1 MGHQHRRTGLG
12 RVSSDE
18 GRMETWFPHVM
29 FEHAGGIVRWVT
41 GCPSPGCRGE
51 ARYGERTDVWK
62 RPESLQHLQSWVKFS
77 TGKCR

>member
-18 GRMETWFPHVM
+18 GRMETCFPHVM

-51 ARYGERTDVWK
+51 ARDGERAD
-62 RPESLQHLQSWVKFS
+62 RGQSPYS
-77 TGKCR
+77 IYSHG